1 MAWPQGKDQPSCW
14 RTRMPARLTAVPAP
28 ARALDALAEPAICG
42 APAYR
47 SPQHATLPH
56 IVKFSGGR
64 SSAAMVLSLAR
75 SGALDPERGDL
86 VLFAN
91 TTAEHPATYDF
102 AAKVCD
108 ELELGHA
115 IPCLWY
121 EFCTVEESTR
131 AGWSRRPSYRLVRR
145 TRASLNDD
153 PAFPGYSDD
162 GCAFEE
168 LASIKRMLPNR
179 SLRFCTQFLK
189 VLPGITLISEWLGGG
204 PGPAARG
211 HYHARALTSPA
222 TDASRYSGDRLE
234 PQEVARIAEFVHS
247 RPWMRPAQFWANFTV
262 TPSRVDESA
271 RPRADVAG
279 LTGPP
284 VRYVTL
290 LGLRS
295 DEPERVNRAHYE
307 AMLADG
313 ADSSQCRHESHP
325 AGEIIATPLA
335 DAGADKDRVD
345 NFWRRQEYDLTIDR
359 ARGNCVYCF
368 MKGAPALRRLAA
380 AENGAS
386 TSSPPGPVSIDWWA
400 DIEARYA
407 GPSDDPDAQQ
417 FKFLALRSPSYAE
430 IASATERSASQ
441 SGATLPCACTD

>member
-1 MAWPQGKDQPSCW
+1 
-14 RTRMPARLTAVPAP
+14 
-28 ARALDALAEPAICG
+28 
-42 APAYR
+42 
-47 SPQHATLPH
+47 
-56 IVKFSGGR
+56 
-64 SSAAMVLSLAR
+64 MVLSLAR

-86 VLFAN
+86 ALFAN

-102 AAKVCD
+102 AGEVCD
-108 ELELGHA
+108 ELELRHA

-121 EFCTVEESTR
+121 EFCTVEESAK

-145 TRASLNDD
+145 TKATLDDD
-153 PAFPGYSDD
+153 PRVPGYSDD

-168 LASIKRMLPNR
+168 LASLKRMLPNR
-179 SLRFCTQFLK
+179 SLRICTQFLK
-189 VLPGITLISEWLGGG
+189 VLPGISLISEWLGGG
-204 PGPAARG
+204 RGPAAAG
-211 HYHARALTSPA
+211 HYHARPLTSSA
-222 TDASRYSGDRLE
+222 GAASRYSGRRLD

-247 RPWMRPAQFWANFTV
+247 RPWMRPAQSWADFTV
-262 TPSRVDESA
+262 APPRGYESSA
-271 RPRADVAG
+271 RPGADVAG

-295 DEPERVNRAHYE
+295 DEPERVNRAHFE

-313 ADSSQCRHESHP
+313 ANSSHCRHESHP

-345 NFWRRQEYDLTIDR
+345 DFWRRQAYDLAIDR

-380 AENGAS
+380 AENDTPTGSPRGPAS
-386 TSSPPGPVSIDWWA
+386 IYWWA

-407 GPSDDPDAQQ
+407 GPSDDPDVQR

-430 IASATERSASQ
+430 IASATDRPARQGGAS
-441 SGATLPCACTD
+441 LPCACTD

>member
-1 MAWPQGKDQPSCW
+1 
-14 RTRMPARLTAVPAP
+14 
-28 ARALDALAEPAICG
+28 
-42 APAYR
+42 
-47 SPQHATLPH
+47 
-56 IVKFSGGR
+56 
-64 SSAAMVLSLAR
+64 MVLSLAR
-75 SGALDPERGDL
+75 NGALNPDRGDL

-102 AAKVCD
+102 TARVCD
-108 ELELGHA
+108 ELEARHA

-121 EFCTVEESTR
+121 EFCTVEESTK

-145 TRASLNDD
+145 TRATPDDD
-153 PAFPGYSDD
+153 PAVPGYSDD

-168 LASIKRMLPNR
+168 LASLKRMLPNR

-204 PGPAARG
+204 AGPAAAG
-211 HYHARALTSPA
+211 HYHGRPLTSA
-222 TDASRYSGDRLE
+222 AVDASRYSGTRLAPE
-234 PQEVARIAEFVHS
+234 EVARIAQFVHS
-247 RPWMRPAQFWANFTV
+247 RPWMRPSQSWADFTV
-262 TPSRVDESA
+262 APA
-271 RPRADVAG
+271 RGNAGAMPRADVAG

-284 VRYVTL
+284 VQYVTL

-295 DEPERVNRAHYE
+295 DEPERVNRAHFE

-313 ADSSQCRHESHP
+313 ANNSHCRHESHP

-345 NFWRRQEYDLTIDR
+345 AFWRQQPYDLAIDR
-359 ARGNCVYCF
+359 SKGNCVYCF

-380 AENGAS
+380 AENGAVPGN
-386 TSSPPGPVSIDWWA
+386 PPGPVSIRWWA

-407 GPSDDPDAQQ
+407 GPSDDPDARQ
-417 FKFLALRSPSYAE
+417 FKFLAFRSPSYAE
-430 IASATERSASQ
+430 IAAAPDGSARQ
-441 SGATLPCACTD
+441 RGATLPCACTD